1 VTTPTLSTMSI
12 PEAAIEYGVSEE
24 HARRL
29 ARAGKLPGSF
39 RLGRTWRVSVEGMRR
54 YLASRDQSTGERAS

>member
-1 VTTPTLSTMSI
+1 MTASPSTMSI

-39 RLGRTWRVSVEGMRR
+39 RLGRTWRVSTEGMRR
-54 YLASRDQSTGERAS
+54 YLASRSQLPDEQAS